1 MTEPIDVKKVVDVS
15 PATLVKTSSSTAKGL
30 MVILGVLAILFCVY
44 FTVSRLFKKPLPT
57 QPVSIGKVDPGGIG
71 VKIINEANKRHL
83 ILFAEPYVFAEGG
96 NTSRTGVGV
105 KCGLRWEF

>member
-1 MTEPIDVKKVVDVS
+1 MTEPVDVKKVVDVS

-44 FTVSRLFKKPLPT
+44 FTVSRLFKKPLST
-57 QPVSIGKVDPGGIG
+57 QPITVQSGGI
-71 VKIINEANKRHL
+71 VKVINEANKRHL

-96 NTSRTGVGV
+96 NDNRTGVGV

>member
-1 MTEPIDVKKVVDVS
+1 MTEPVDIKKVVDVS

-30 MVILGVLAILFCVY
+30 MVILGVVAIGFCVY

-57 QPVSIGKVDPGGIG
+57 QPITVQSGGI
-71 VKIINEANKRHL
+71 VKVINEANKRHL

-96 NTSRTGVGV
+96 NDSRTGVGI

>member
-1 MTEPIDVKKVVDVS
+1 MAEPVDIKKVVDVS
-15 PATLVKTSSSTAKGL
+15 PTTLVKTSSSTAKGL
-30 MVILGVLAILFCVY
+30 MVILGVVAILFCVY
-44 FTVSRLFKKPLPT
+44 FTIRTLFKPKPT
-57 QPVSIGKVDPGGIG
+57 QSVSVQSGGIAN
-71 VKIINEANKRHL
+71 IINEANKRHL

>member
-1 MTEPIDVKKVVDVS
+1 MEQVDIKKVVDIT
-15 PATLVKTSSSTAKGL
+15 PTTLVKTSSSTLKGL
-30 MVILGVLAILFCVY
+30 MVLLAILAILFCIY
-44 FTVSRLFKKPLPT
+44 FTVSRLFRKPVPT
-57 QPVSIGKVDPGGIG
+57 QPITVGPGGI

-105 KCGLRWEF
+105 KCGARWEF

>member
-1 MTEPIDVKKVVDVS
+1 MTEPVDVKKVVDVS

-44 FTVSRLFKKPLPT
+44 FTIRTLFKPKPS
-57 QPVSIGKVDPGGIG
+57 QAISVAAGG
-71 VKIINEANKRHL
+71 VANIINEANKRHL

-96 NTSRTGVGV
+96 NTSRTGLGV

>member
-1 MTEPIDVKKVVDVS
+1 MTEPVDIKKVVDIT
-15 PATLVKTSSSTAKGL
+15 PTTLVKTSSSTLKGL
-30 MVILGVLAILFCVY
+30 MVLLAILAILFCIY
-44 FTVSRLFKKPLPT
+44 FTVSRLFRKPVPT
-57 QPVSIGKVDPGGIG
+57 QPITVQSGGL

-96 NTSRTGVGV
+96 NTSRTGLGV